1 MTSFFHST
9 FASFSSKV
17 PEGDERYPYRKKKR
31 ANEREK
37 RAIQEIHMNFQ
48 SRSHP
53 HISSGPLSEHAEL
66 LESMLLP
73 RSEKLHKKFLPQT
86 FTSRHPS
93 SSSFTLSPSLP
104 HGSPSSSFLLQQ
116 KFFFLPSPEQKR
128 SAIGEKKKLDEKCL
142 RRPFR
147 LRKNSSLSLLAAD
160 GFPASEEIS
169 AEMRGG
175 DLQIRIKVY
184 RSQFLCRGW
193 VLKEQ
198 HCKQQWKWRRHTGRI
213 YGVRKR

>member
-37 RAIQEIHMNFQ
+37 RAIQEVHMNFQ

-128 SAIGEKKKLDEKCL
+128 SAIGEKKKVRWKVPTSTFSITQEFIVVVVGYWWVPGIQGSFCWDE
-142 RRPFR
+142 
-147 LRKNSSLSLLAAD
+147 
-160 GFPASEEIS
+160 
-169 AEMRGG
+169 RG
-175 DLQIRIKVY
+175 R
-184 RSQFLCRGW
+184 F
-193 VLKEQ
+193 
-198 HCKQQWKWRRHTGRI
+198 TN
-213 YGVRKR
+213 